1 MRKRKKKHD
10 KITVRFNGKKVDIVK
25 YTFLAPNT
33 IALSADL
40 FNELK
45 KGEK

>member
-10 KITVRFNGKKVDIVK
+10 KISLKFEGKRVTIVK
-25 YTFLAPNT
+25 YSFLPPNT
-33 IALSADL
+33 IGLSADL

-45 KGEK
+45 KNK